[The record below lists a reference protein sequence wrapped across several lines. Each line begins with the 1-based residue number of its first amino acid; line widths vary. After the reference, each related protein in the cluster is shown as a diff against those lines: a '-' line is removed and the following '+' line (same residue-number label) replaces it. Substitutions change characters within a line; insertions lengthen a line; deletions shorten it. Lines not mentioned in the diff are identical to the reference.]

1 MFLVD
6 DILLSP
12 IHGLLFV
19 FRELHK
25 AVQQESV
32 NEGLACRTQLSELY
46 MMLETKRISEEEFEA
61 GEKELL
67 DRLDE
72 IQDKDTGSDD
82 EGEAEN

>member
-1 MFLVD
+1 
-6 DILLSP
+6 
-12 IHGLLFV
+12 
-19 FRELHK
+19 
-25 AVQQESV
+25 
-32 NEGLACRTQLSELY
+32 

-67 DRLDE
+67 DRLDK